1 MKHGD
6 LIILNKFVNKY
17 GYHRR
22 RKAVVLQVTQ
32 KDIDNGIDAIKPG
45 LYAFHG
51 FWYGKDPL
59 SVASYGKIAE
69 PVGQVVGRVNK
80 AAQIS
85 KELK

>member
-32 KDIDNGIDAIKPG
+32 KDIDSGIDALKPG

-59 SVASYGKIAE
+59 SIKSYGKMVY
-69 PVGQVVGRVNK
+69 PVGQVIGRAKKNSKV
-80 AAQIS
+80 I
-85 KELK
+85 KELD